1 MAQMKIYPVCNCSLF
16 CVACACLKSLVK
28 NVTIWS
34 EIEYHLYDL
43 IAIVVVFNQW
53 QLFREIE
60 VAGILWRGQ
69 RTASCFL
76 TMRHTMD
83 SRDRVEKIVQVKNLK
98 RWKFEE
104 NENFKKT
111 KLRSDLESEIP
122 QIEMNEIWKM
132 TIWNGQTRE
141 WCWMRNVS
149 RLKIDK
155 NLKDEKF

>member
-1 MAQMKIYPVCNCSLF
+1 
-16 CVACACLKSLVK
+16 
-28 NVTIWS
+28 
-34 EIEYHLYDL
+34 
-43 IAIVVVFNQW
+43 
-53 QLFREIE
+53 
-60 VAGILWRGQ
+60 
-69 RTASCFL
+69 
-76 TMRHTMD
+76 MD
-83 SRDRVEKIVQVKNLK
+83 PRDRVGKIVRMENLK

-155 NLKDEKF
+155 NLKDENFKWPNWGMILKQNASN